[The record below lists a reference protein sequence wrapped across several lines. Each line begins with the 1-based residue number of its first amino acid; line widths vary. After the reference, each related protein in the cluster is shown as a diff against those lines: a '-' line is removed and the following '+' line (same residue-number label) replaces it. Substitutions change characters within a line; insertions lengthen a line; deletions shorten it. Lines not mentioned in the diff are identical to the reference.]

1 MPVAGR
7 IPSGGGDSLARE
19 IFAERK
25 ETIAKYVPTE
35 TQALYSRVIADLK
48 ETASPGGFC
57 LKGAKLHAS
66 ISSITRGNS
75 VSSAELLERKRLV
88 LCFFRSRWCPFC
100 VGQLEAMNRILPR
113 LQLSG
118 ASLAAI
124 SPQTVQQSCFM
135 ADQHKLQ
142 FPSLSD
148 PGNHLARQF
157 GLVRVPDD
165 QQAVYQ
171 RSFINLPFG
180 NGDGSWELPIPATFT
195 LDRDATILSAR
206 ADPDYTNPPEPEEIL
221 ERLS

>member
-1 MPVAGR
+1 
-7 IPSGGGDSLARE
+7 
-19 IFAERK
+19 
-25 ETIAKYVPTE
+25 
-35 TQALYSRVIADLK
+35 
-48 ETASPGGFC
+48 
-57 LKGAKLHAS
+57 
-66 ISSITRGNS
+66 
-75 VSSAELLERKRLV
+75 
-88 LCFFRSRWCPFC
+88 
-100 VGQLEAMNRILPR
+100 
-113 LQLSG
+113 
-118 ASLAAI
+118 
-124 SPQTVQQSCFM
+124 M

-180 NGDGSWELPIPATFT
+180 NGDGITM
-195 LDRDATILSAR
+195 DRDATILSAR